1 MKAGYIIKH
10 VGGSFFFYLILFFS
24 AGRLDYWQGFV
35 YLGIGLIM
43 ILLHYSILRPDSDL
57 MSERAKPGEGVKKW
71 DRLLLGLSL
80 LITIALY
87 ITAGLDSGRFHWS
100 PDFHWSLYL
109 TGIILTIT
117 GQLLFLIAQKQN
129 RFFSSTVRIQNDR
142 EHEVCETGL
151 YKSIRHPAYLGSII
165 QLLGFPLIFGSL
177 WVIIPAVLLIIIHVI
192 RIYSEDETLK
202 KELRGYSEYSKKTQY
217 RIIPFVW

>member
-109 TGIILTIT
+109 TGLIFTIT

-165 QLLGFPLIFGSL
+165 QSLGFPLIFGSL

>member
-1 MKAGYIIKH
+1 
-10 VGGSFFFYLILFFS
+10 
-24 AGRLDYWQGFV
+24 
-35 YLGIGLIM
+35 M

-109 TGIILTIT
+109 TGLIFTIT

-165 QLLGFPLIFGSL
+165 QSLGFPLIFGSL